1 MDTNENRRPRVGTPR
16 NGGSD
21 YVRSSS
27 ANVVDF
33 PSKFNAT
40 SPFQQLTAR
49 LVIAQHRAGCL
60 PEAVIVA
67 LLVGAGLR
75 P

>member
-1 MDTNENRRPRVGTPR
+1 MAPNDNRRPGQAPG
-16 NGGSD
+16 NGGTD
-21 YVRSSS
+21 YVSSSS

-33 PSKFNAT
+33 PSKLNAA

-49 LVIAQHRAGCL
+49 MVIAQHRAGVL

-67 LLVGAGLR
+67 LLANAGLQ

>member
-1 MDTNENRRPRVGTPR
+1 MTTNEYRRSGVVSR
-16 NGGSD
+16 NGGD
-21 YVRSSS
+21 YVSGSS
-27 ANVVDF
+27 ANVVDIA
-33 PSKFNAT
+33 PKFNAV

-49 LVIAQHRAGCL
+49 MVLAQYRAGTL

-67 LLVGAGLR
+67 LLASAGLQ

>member
-1 MDTNENRRPRVGTPR
+1 MSPNENRRPGVVSRS
-16 NGGSD
+16 GGE
-21 YVRSSS
+21 YVSSSS

-40 SPFQQLTAR
+40 SLFRQLTAR
-49 LVIAQHRAGCL
+49 MVIAQHRAGVL
-60 PEAVIVA
+60 PQGVIVA
-67 LLVGAGLR
+67 LLVGAGLY

>member
-1 MDTNENRRPRVGTPR
+1 MNPNENRRPGVVSRS
-16 NGGSD
+16 GGE
-21 YVRSSS
+21 YVSSNS

-33 PSKFNAT
+33 PSKLNAV

-49 LVIAQHRAGCL
+49 MVIAQYRTGSL

-67 LLVGAGLR
+67 LLAGAGLQQ
-75 P
+75 

>member
-1 MDTNENRRPRVGTPR
+1 MDTNENRRPRVGSPR

-21 YVRSSS
+21 YVSSSS

-33 PSKFNAT
+33 PSKFNAA
-40 SPFQQLTAR
+40 SQFRQFTAR
-49 LVIAQHRAGCL
+49 TVLAQYRAGTL
-60 PEAVIVA
+60 PEGVLVA
-67 LLVGAGLR
+67 LLASAGLQ